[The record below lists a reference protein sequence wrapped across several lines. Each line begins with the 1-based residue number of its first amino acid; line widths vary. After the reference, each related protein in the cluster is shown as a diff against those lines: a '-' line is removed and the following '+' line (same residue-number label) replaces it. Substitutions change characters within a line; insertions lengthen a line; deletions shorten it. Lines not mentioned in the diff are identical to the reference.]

1 MRLILILLAA
11 CAVAR
16 PALAQDEERKAL
28 PDPKFYRLD
37 FVLKELEAAKI
48 INARTYPI
56 NISPTQ
62 PFNSSSVRTINK
74 VQVPTGATDGGA
86 TQYSYLDV
94 GVNLDCRA
102 MKETAN
108 SITLQVVAE
117 IITLTPANQPLV
129 NITKWNVGAAVPLR
143 KATTLVSADGATN
156 KRQMQLEV
164 TATPLQ

>member
-11 CAVAR
+11 CAVAH
-16 PALAQDEERKAL
+16 PARAQDEERKAL

-37 FVLKELEAAKI
+37 FVLKELEAGKVTSS
-48 INARTYPI
+48 RTYSM

-62 PFNSSSVRTINK
+62 PFQTSSIRTGNN
-74 VQVPTGATDGGA
+74 VLVPTGGEN
-86 TQYSYLDV
+86 SFNSVNLN
-94 GVNLDCRA
+94 VNLDCRA
-102 MKETAN
+102 TKGTDTSLMLSVTADITTLIPTATPGLPVTNRN
-108 SITLQVVAE
+108 S
-117 IITLTPANQPLV
+117 
-129 NITKWNVGAAVPLR
+129 WNVGATLQLR